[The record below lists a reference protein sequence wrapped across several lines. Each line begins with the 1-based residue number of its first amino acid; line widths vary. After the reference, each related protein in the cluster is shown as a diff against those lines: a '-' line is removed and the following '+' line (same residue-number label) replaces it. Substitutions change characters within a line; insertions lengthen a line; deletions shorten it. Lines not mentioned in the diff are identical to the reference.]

1 MKESTDELTDTLYT
15 LASSEL
21 LLSKGV
27 LSCIRLLTND
37 LEKGVVENSDS
48 LYEKQKAYMD
58 EIDKVQ
64 REYNCALG
72 KIENQT
78 LKAAL
83 SLYTFSFSTEFP
95 EFSQVFSVL
104 SELRETVD
112 EITEL
117 NKYAI
122 DQTNKLSLE
131 CMEKIKSLQKQRTL
145 SSNFQKHQDLKAGS
159 LFNYTEK

>member
-83 SLYTFSFSTEFP
+83 TLNTFSFATELP

-122 DQTNKLSLE
+122 EQTNKLSVE

-145 SSNFQKHQDLKAGS
+145 SSNFQTQQDLKAGS

>member
-1 MKESTDELTDTLYT
+1 MNKSSDELANTLCT
-15 LASSEL
+15 LASTEL
-21 LLSKGV
+21 FLSKGV
-27 LSCIRLLTND
+27 LSCIQLITND
-37 LEKGVVENSDS
+37 LEKGIVENSDV

-64 REYNCALG
+64 KEYNCALG
-72 KIENQT
+72 EIDNQT
-78 LKAAL
+78 LKSAL
-83 SLYTFSFSTEFP
+83 SLYTFSFATDFP

-122 DQTNKLSLE
+122 EQTNKLSLE

-145 SSNFQKHQDLKAGS
+145 SSNFQTHQDLKAGS

>member
-1 MKESTDELTDTLYT
+1 MNKPSDELANTLCN

-21 LLSKGV
+21 FLSKGI
-27 LSCIRLLTND
+27 LTCIRLLTND

-64 REYNCALG
+64 KEYNRSLD

-83 SLYTFSFSTEFP
+83 SLYTFSLSTEFP

-104 SELRETVD
+104 SELRETID

-131 CMEKIKSLQKQRTL
+131 CMDMIKSLQKQRTL
-145 SSNFQKHQDLKAGS
+145 SSNFQAQQNLKAGS
-159 LFNYTEK
+159 LFDYAEK